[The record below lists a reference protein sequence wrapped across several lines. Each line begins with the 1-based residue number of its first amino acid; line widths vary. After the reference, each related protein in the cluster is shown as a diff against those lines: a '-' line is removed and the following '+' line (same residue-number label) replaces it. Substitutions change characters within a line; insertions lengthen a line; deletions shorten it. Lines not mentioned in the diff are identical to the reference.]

1 MKVQEAVEMLKQ
13 VAVRALSAEPQQ
25 HWIDKEAVEFYVQFT
40 TDERRKLAM
49 FVLENSY
56 LSNVG
61 KHPIMSFMREQQS
74 CTLSLAERLQYA
86 LSGKHI
92 SASYVT
98 SLAHELAEHTTTL
111 GELADLNSMM
121 R

>member
-1 MKVQEAVEMLKQ
+1 MKVQEAIEMLKQ
-13 VAVRALSAEPQQ
+13 TVVRALQMEPTR
-25 HWIDKEAVEFYVQFT
+25 HWLNKDEVEFYVRFT
-40 TDERRKLAM
+40 VKERRELAM

-74 CTLSLAERLQYA
+74 YTLSLAARLQHA
-86 LSGKHI
+86 LSGKYI